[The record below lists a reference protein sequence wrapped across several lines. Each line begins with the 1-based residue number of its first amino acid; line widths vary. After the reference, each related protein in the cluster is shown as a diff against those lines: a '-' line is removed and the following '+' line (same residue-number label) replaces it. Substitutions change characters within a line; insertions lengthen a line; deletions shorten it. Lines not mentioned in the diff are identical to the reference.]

1 MNAHRD
7 SWHAGGWLEPRYKLA
22 VLLLV
27 LNVIA
32 LPCTSEASASEL
44 GDLLRATLEHPAV
57 QARSFETQAARDDLS
72 AVNRRYLGS
81 GGISAESARYEGRR
95 FAGVLSPAT
104 FANPPFART
113 VSRYGVSYSVPI
125 DLFGAIAASREAA
138 KSSMAAAELTERQET
153 LMKLHAA
160 TEAYTRLQAL
170 QRQEAVMRAQRRRV
184 DSTVERVRRE
194 VQVQLAAGVD
204 LKLAESEAARMAS
217 EEVRLRGMMG
227 EARAALRE
235 ATGRDALPSQP
246 PRPIPPWPADMA
258 AEALP
263 VQLARAQAEAIGAQA
278 KEAHRSLLPSI
289 AAVGDY
295 AQFQG
300 TSGIPDAWA
309 IGARFT
315 IPLDLAARER
325 ANALD
330 ARARAAVRRQA
341 AAAGE
346 FTRQMAGLKAAYD
359 SALADLDALEKEV
372 AARGQVVE
380 VQAELQRVGMTS
392 MEDLLRQ
399 QRDLVESESRRADAQ
414 ARAMQSWSALQVV
427 LGASIQDYIARLE
440 SN

>member
-1 MNAHRD
+1 MKAL
-7 SWHAGGWLEPRYKLA
+7 STA
-22 VLLLV
+22 VAFGLLLGF
-27 LNVIA
+27 
-32 LPCTSEASASEL
+32 ASGSGASEL

-57 QARSFETQAARDDLS
+57 QARSLDTQAARDDLS
-72 AVNRRYLGS
+72 AANRRYLGS
-81 GGISAESARYEGRR
+81 GAISAESTRYEDQR

-113 VSRYGVSYSVPI
+113 ISRYGVSYSVPI
-125 DLFGAIAASREAA
+125 DLFGVIAASREAA
-138 KSSMAAAELTERQET
+138 KSNMAAAELIERQEM

-170 QRQEAVMRAQRRRV
+170 QRQEAAMRAQRQRV
-184 DSTVERVRRE
+184 DTTLERVRQE

-204 LKLAESEAARMAS
+204 LKLAESEAARITS
-217 EEVRLRGMMG
+217 EEIRLRGLME
-227 EARAALRE
+227 EARAGLRE
-235 ATGRDALPSQP
+235 ATGRDALPSQSL
-246 PRPIPPWPADMA
+246 RPIPPWPADIM
-258 AEALP
+258 AEALS

-295 AQFQG
+295 SQFQG
-300 TSGIPDAWA
+300 TSGIPDAWG

-315 IPLDLAARER
+315 IPIDLSAHVR
-325 ANALD
+325 ASALD
-330 ARARAAVRRQA
+330 ARARAAARRQA

-346 FTRQMAGLKAAYD
+346 FTRQLAGLKAAYD
-359 SALADLDALEKEV
+359 SALADLKAVEEEV
-372 AARGQVVE
+372 ATRSQVVE

-399 QRDLVESESRRADAQ
+399 QRDLVDSESRRADAQ

-427 LGASIQDYIARLE
+427 LGANVQDYIAQLD

>member
-1 MNAHRD
+1 
-7 SWHAGGWLEPRYKLA
+7 
-22 VLLLV
+22 V
-27 LNVIA
+27 
-32 LPCTSEASASEL
+32 SA
-44 GDLLRATLEHPAV
+44 A
-57 QARSFETQAARDDLS
+57 
-72 AVNRRYLGS
+72 NRRYLGS
-81 GGISAESARYEGRR
+81 GGISAESARYEDQR

-104 FANPPFART
+104 FATPPFART

-125 DLFGAIAASREAA
+125 DLFGVIAASREAA
-138 KSSMAAAELTERQET
+138 KSNMAAAELIERQET

-170 QRQEAVMRAQRRRV
+170 QRQEAATRAQRQRV
-184 DSTVERVRRE
+184 DATLERVRQE

-204 LKLAESEAARMAS
+204 LKLAESEAARIAS
-217 EEVRLRGMMG
+217 EEVRLRGMME
-227 EARAALRE
+227 EARAGLRE

-278 KEAHRSLLPSI
+278 KEAHRSLLPAI

-295 AQFQG
+295 SQFQG
-300 TSGIPDAWA
+300 TSGIPDAWG

-315 IPLDLAARER
+315 IPIDLSAHER
-325 ANALD
+325 ASALD
-330 ARARAAVRRQA
+330 ARARAAARRQA

-359 SALADLDALEKEV
+359 SALADLDAVEKEV
-372 AARGQVVE
+372 AARSQVVE

-399 QRDLVESESRRADAQ
+399 QRDLVDSESRRAEAQ

-427 LGASIQDYIARLE
+427 RGASVQDYIAQLD